1 MTATQ
6 VARFD
11 AADGGGRPA
20 DRESLREL
28 ALRKPQGPVGL
39 PTDLAVR
46 GEVSLGTG
54 SVPPRTRVVAK
65 VRRRL

>member
-6 VARFD
+6 VARFG

-28 ALRKPQGPVGL
+28 ALRKPQGPFDV
-39 PTDLAVR
+39 PIDLAVR
-46 GEVSLGTG
+46 GEASLGTG

-65 VRRRL
+65 VRRPL